1 MNNPDKSIDAWL
13 DGVLDEEGCR
23 ELNEWIVASPENAE
37 YFAERSHIHSSLFDW
52 AKAIGS
58 CGVDDVVESVEN
70 SVAFNPPKIR
80 WQAKAIAAAV
90 VAALSAVFLLYSD
103 PAPVT
108 GDPVAELMESSGAML
123 VYHGKAMGEDET
135 ILRSGDYQL
144 VEGIASIEFETG
156 VTLLIEAPAEFRVV
170 STNLVELS
178 SGRVSAH
185 VPPEGIGFTIETP
198 SAEVVDY
205 GTDFAV
211 EVGNDRSS
219 EIHVFEGEVKVQP
232 REGETAPVRLLT
244 NDATRIE
251 YDTDVPLG
259 IPVDNDRFLRSLD
272 EPVMEY
278 SRIIREMNPVVYFRM
293 GIPKEGAVM
302 KNLGGSINGQ
312 LMDDACKRPPF
323 APGRVGSSV
332 KYDGPGISP
341 HLVAYNYP
349 KAEGLL
355 SVSAWVRAESWPR
368 WGCIAANENKNVLG
382 QFRLGFDRDSGRIKV
397 RVRDDEN
404 REVQLIDPEVLP
416 LKEWQHIVFVA
427 DGKTLRLFRNGQE
440 VASTECGPISSP
452 RNTSADQLFVGAQDN
467 RDGKMIHFWHG
478 RIDEIA
484 LFNHPLTDAD
494 IIKQYQSVPK

>member
-1 MNNPDKSIDAWL
+1 MNNPDKYIDALL
-13 DGVLDEEGCR
+13 DGVLDEEGCC

-37 YFAERSHIHSSLFDW
+37 YFAELSHIHSRLHDW
-52 AKAIGS
+52 AEAIGS
-58 CGVDDVVESVEN
+58 CGVDDVVESVSQ
-70 SVAFNPPKIR
+70 SVAFDSPKIR

-90 VAALSAVFLLYSD
+90 VAALLAVFLLNSD
-103 PAPVT
+103 PAPVP
-108 GDPVAELMESSGAML
+108 GGPVAELIESSGAKL
-123 VYHGKAMGEDET
+123 VYHGRAMAAEEKV
-135 ILRSGDYQL
+135 ILSGDYQL
-144 VEGIASIEFETG
+144 VEGIASIGFESG
-156 VTLLIEAPAEFRVV
+156 VTLLIEAPAEFRVA
-170 STNLVELS
+170 SSKLVELS

-185 VPPEGIGFTIETP
+185 VPLEGIGFTIETP
-198 SAEVVDY
+198 SADVVDY

-211 EVGNDRSS
+211 EVGKDRSS
-219 EIHVFEGEVKVQP
+219 EVHVFEGEVKVQL
-232 REGETAPVRLLT
+232 REGEMDPVRLLK

-259 IPVDNDRFLRSLD
+259 IPVDNDRFLRSLN

-293 GIPKEGAVM
+293 GIPKEGKVI
-302 KNLGGSINGQ
+302 KNLGGPIDGQ
-312 LMDDACKRPPF
+312 LVDVACKRPPF
-323 APGRVGSSV
+323 ATGRVGSSV
-332 KYDGPGISP
+332 KFEGPGVSP
-341 HLVAYNYP
+341 HVVAYNYP

-382 QFRLGFDRDSGRIKV
+382 QFRLGFNRDSGRIKV

-452 RNTSADQLFVGAQDN
+452 RNSSADQLFVGAQDN

-484 LFNHPLTDAD
+484 LFNYPMTDD
-494 IIKQYQSVPK
+494 DVMKQYQSVSK

>member
-1 MNNPDKSIDAWL
+1 MENPDKNIDAWL
-13 DGVLDEEGCR
+13 DGVLEKEGCH
-23 ELNEWIVASPENAE
+23 ELNGWIVASPENAE

-58 CGVDDVVESVEN
+58 CGVDDVVESVEY
-70 SVAFNPPKIR
+70 SVASNSPKIR
-80 WQAKAIAAAV
+80 GKAKAIAAAV
-90 VAALSAVFLLYSD
+90 VAALLAVFLLNSD
-103 PAPVT
+103 PAPVP
-108 GDPVAELMESSGAML
+108 GNPVAELIESSGAKL
-123 VYHGKAMGEDET
+123 VYHGQAMAAEEKV
-135 ILRSGDYQL
+135 ILSGNYQL

-156 VTLLIEAPAEFRVV
+156 VTLLIEAPAEFRMA
-170 STNLVELS
+170 SSELVELS

-185 VPPEGIGFTIETP
+185 VPPEGIGFTIKTP

-211 EVGNDRSS
+211 EVGKDRSS
-219 EIHVFEGEVKVQP
+219 EVHVFEGEVKVQL
-232 REGETAPVRLLT
+232 REGETDPVRLLT

-251 YDTDVPLG
+251 YETDVPLG

-272 EPVMEY
+272 EPAMEY

-293 GIPKEGAVM
+293 GIPKEGKVM
-302 KNLGGSINGQ
+302 KNLGGPIDGQ
-312 LMDDACKRPPF
+312 LMDGACKRPPF

-332 KYDGPGISP
+332 KFEGPGVSP
-341 HLVAYNYP
+341 HVVAYNYP
-349 KAEGLL
+349 KAEGPI
-355 SVSAWVRAESWPR
+355 SVSAWVRAGSWSR
-368 WGCIAANENKNVLG
+368 RGCIAANENKNVLG

-427 DGKTLRLFRNGQE
+427 DGETLRLFRNGQE
-440 VASTECGPISSP
+440 VASAECGLISNP

-467 RDGKMIHFWHG
+467 RDGKMTHFWHG

-494 IIKQYQSVPK
+494 IMKQYQSVSQ